1 MILSAVYAVLCIGS
15 IAAQEKLNE
24 NEDNVIGEYLVS
36 HQGEE
41 SKIRVTKNDDG
52 TFTGQVFWVKNRRDK
67 KGNVRLDTK
76 NPDRSLRD
84 VPCDRI
90 VILKGLKYNAEK
102 NCWDGGKV
110 YDPIRGIRANATC
123 EFVDE
128 GKLKLKGSLM
138 GISQSIIWEK
148 EINSAKK

>member
-52 TFTGQVFWVKNRRDK
+52 TFTGQVFWVKNRLDK

-102 NCWDGGKV
+102 
-110 YDPIRGIRANATC
+110 
-123 EFVDE
+123 
-128 GKLKLKGSLM
+128 KLLGRRQSL
-138 GISQSIIWEK
+138 
-148 EINSAKK
+148 